1 MVRYTHPE
9 MFYLLIP
16 FISVSI
22 WYVMSGRNLRQQME
36 FLGTEQVQILLL
48 NRVKLS
54 RAKLRSYLL
63 ILGILFIILASVGP
77 QIGTKLTQLNRKGVD
92 VIIILDTST
101 SMDAIDVSPS
111 RIEKAK
117 HELSRFMNGLDGDRV
132 GVIVFAG
139 SAHLHCP
146 LTSDY
151 SAARL
156 FLNSVDTKII
166 ATQGTDMAAALE
178 LAMENIPQEDE
189 TYKVIVLVSDGE
201 DHQGRVMKLA
211 EDAKKRGIIVHTM
224 GVGTATGGPILILDV
239 SGKRKDFKKDRKGNI
254 VTSKL
259 NGTTLND
266 IAFKTGGKYI
276 RVENQSNAIAPIIHE
291 ISEMESRELKSH
303 AFSQYEDRFQVFLI
317 IALILFLIEFFLS
330 TRTKEEMVWEGR
342 FSK

>member
-16 FISVSI
+16 FVLVII
-22 WYVMSGRNLRQQME
+22 WYAISGRKLRKKME
-36 FLGTEQVQILLL
+36 ALGTEEIRMFLL

-54 RAKLRSYLL
+54 RVQLRSRLL

-77 QIGTKLTQLNRKGVD
+77 QIGTKMTQLNRRGVD
-92 VIIILDTST
+92 VIIALDTST
-101 SMDAIDVSPS
+101 SMDAIDISPS

-117 HELSRFMNGLDGDRV
+117 HELSRFINGLDGDRV
-132 GVIVFAG
+132 GIIVFAG

-156 FLNSVDTKII
+156 FLNTIDSKII
-166 ATQGTDMAAALE
+166 ATQGTDMAAVLE
-178 LAMENIPQEDE
+178 LAMENISEEEE

-201 DHQGRVMKLA
+201 DHQGRVMELA
-211 EDAKKRGIIVHTM
+211 EDAKKRGVIVHTI
-224 GVGTATGGPILILDV
+224 GVGTAMGGPIPILDV

-259 NGTTLND
+259 NGATLSE

-276 RVENQSNAIAPIIHE
+276 RVENQSNAITPIIDE
-291 ISEMESRELKSH
+291 ISEMENRELKSH
-303 AFSQYEDRFQVFLI
+303 VFSQYEDRFQVFLI
-317 IALILFLIEFFLS
+317 ISLILFLVEFLLS
-330 TRTKEEMVWEGR
+330 TRTKEEMMWEGR
-342 FSK
+342 FTK

>member
-1 MVRYTHPE
+1 MVRFTHPE

-16 FISVSI
+16 FVLVSL
-22 WYVMSGRNLRQQME
+22 WYAISGRNLRAKME
-36 FLGTEQVQILLL
+36 SLGTEQVRKFLL
-48 NRVKLS
+48 NRVKFS
-54 RAKLRSYLL
+54 RVKLRSYLL

-92 VIIILDTST
+92 VIIALDTST

-117 HELSRFMNGLDGDRV
+117 HELSRFINVLDGDRV
-132 GVIVFAG
+132 GLIVFAG

-156 FLNSVDTKII
+156 FLNSVDSKII
-166 ATQGTDMAAALE
+166 STQGTDMAAALE
-178 LAMENIPQEDE
+178 LAMENIPEEDE
-189 TYKVIVLVSDGE
+189 RYKVIVLVSDGE

-211 EDAKKRGIIVHTM
+211 DDANKRGIVIHTV
-224 GVGTATGGPILILDV
+224 GVGTSTGGPIPILDV
-239 SGKRKDFKKDRKGNI
+239 KGNRKDFKKDRSGKI

-266 IAFKTGGKYI
+266 IAFKTDGKYI
-276 RVENQSNAIAPIIHE
+276 RVENQSNAIMPIINE
-291 ISEMESRELKSH
+291 ISDMESRELKSH
-303 AFSQYEDRFQVFLI
+303 VFSQYEDRFQIFLI
-317 IALILFLIEFFLS
+317 IALILFLVEFFLS
-330 TRTKEEMVWEGR
+330 TRTTEEMVWEGR

>member
-16 FISVSI
+16 FVLVII
-22 WYVMSGRNLRQQME
+22 WYAISGRKLRKKME
-36 FLGTEQVQILLL
+36 ALGTEEIRMFLL

-54 RAKLRSYLL
+54 RVQLRSRLL

-77 QIGTKLTQLNRKGVD
+77 QIGTKMTQLNRRGVD
-92 VIIILDTST
+92 VIIALDTST
-101 SMDAIDVSPS
+101 SMDAIDISPS

-117 HELSRFMNGLDGDRV
+117 HELSRFINGLDGDRV
-132 GVIVFAG
+132 GIIVFAG

-156 FLNSVDTKII
+156 FLNTIDSKII
-166 ATQGTDMAAALE
+166 ATQGTDMAAVLE
-178 LAMENIPQEDE
+178 LAMENISEEEE

-201 DHQGRVMKLA
+201 DHQGRVMELA
-211 EDAKKRGIIVHTM
+211 EDAKKRGVIVHTI
-224 GVGTATGGPILILDV
+224 GVGTAMGGPIPILDV

-259 NGTTLND
+259 NGATLSE

-276 RVENQSNAIAPIIHE
+276 RVENQSNAITPIIDE
-291 ISEMESRELKSH
+291 ISEMENRELKSH
-303 AFSQYEDRFQVFLI
+303 VFSQYEDRFQVFLI
-317 IALILFLIEFFLS
+317 ISLILFLVEFFLS
-330 TRTKEEMVWEGR
+330 TRTKEEMMWEGR
-342 FSK
+342 FTK